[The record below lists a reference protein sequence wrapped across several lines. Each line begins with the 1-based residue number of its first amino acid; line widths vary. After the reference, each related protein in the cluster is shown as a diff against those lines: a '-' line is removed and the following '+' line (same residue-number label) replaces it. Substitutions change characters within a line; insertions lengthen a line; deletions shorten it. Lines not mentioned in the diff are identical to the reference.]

1 MRRLAH
7 TRHGRPARAQGRE
20 NMGNNPKYHAHGSR
34 KVLVEFK
41 VIGANA
47 PECRLNLRNLHH
59 VQAAYDALGAWLANT
74 FVPEN
79 HPHVLVINASDGT
92 KANPH
97 YDADAL
103 TLLPEYVK
111 KLTDKEKAAAYDAM
125 TRENVTTE
133 LLAQQ
138 AQQANAER
146 AKLADERDAMRKE
159 REAWRREQAAV
170 MEEMRRMRDR
180 AALDEA
186 GAPS

>member
-1 MRRLAH
+1 
-7 TRHGRPARAQGRE
+7 
-20 NMGNNPKYHAHGSR
+20 MGNNPKYHANGSR

-41 VIGANA
+41 VNGANA
-47 PECRLNLRNLHH
+47 QECRLNLRNLHH
-59 VQAAYDALGAWLANT
+59 IQAAHDALGAWLDGT

-79 HPHVLVINASDGT
+79 HPHVLVVNAIDGT
-92 KANPH
+92 KENPH

-111 KLTDKEKAAAYDAM
+111 KLTDKEKAAAYDTM
-125 TRENVTTE
+125 MRKGVTNE

-146 AKLADERDAMRKE
+146 AALADEREAMRKE
-159 REAWRREQAAV
+159 REAWRREQEAV
-170 MEEMRRMRDR
+170 MAEMRRMRDR
-180 AALDEA
+180 AALDDA